1 MFLSVVIPAFNEEK
15 RLPGTLKKIKTYL
28 EKQSYDWEVLVVN
41 DGSKDR
47 TGEVIGE
54 LIEHFNRSPSVAQ
67 RHRLSPTQRVRA
79 AYALGLDSASRNL
92 ASRPARVALR
102 AHGLASEPNGT
113 FRLIDNKENHGKGAV
128 VKQGMLEAKGDWRLY
143 MDADNSTDLSEI
155 EKLWKFANPKSE
167 NGYKKT
173 ENSMENGKLKTDFQ
187 FPNKFPIS
195 SNRFPSFEIIAGSR
209 YLKKDSIKIKQPLIR
224 RIVSR
229 VGNILIRILLGI
241 HSADTQCGF
250 KLFSAKATKEIFPLQ
265 TMERWG
271 AEMEVWTIAIKKG
284 YKIKEVAVDWYDA
297 KGSTV
302 RKSAAFKT
310 LKELMIIKWNLMRGK
325 YS

>member
-1 MFLSVVIPAFNEEK
+1 MHLSVVIPAYNEEK

-47 TGEVIGE
+47 TGE

-155 EKLWKFANPKSE
+155 EKLWPYIKE
-167 NGYKKT
+167 Y
-173 ENSMENGKLKTDFQ
+173 
-187 FPNKFPIS
+187 
-195 SNRFPSFEIIAGSR
+195 EIIAGSR

-229 VGNILIRILLGI
+229 MGNILIRILLGI
-241 HSADTQCGF
+241 HSVDTQCGF
-250 KLFSAKATKEIFPLQ
+250 KMFSAKATKEIFPLQ

-271 AEMEVWTIAIKKG
+271 AEMEVWAIARKYG

-310 LKELMIIKWNLMRGK
+310 LKELIIIKWNLVRGLYNGIDK
-325 YS
+325 TG